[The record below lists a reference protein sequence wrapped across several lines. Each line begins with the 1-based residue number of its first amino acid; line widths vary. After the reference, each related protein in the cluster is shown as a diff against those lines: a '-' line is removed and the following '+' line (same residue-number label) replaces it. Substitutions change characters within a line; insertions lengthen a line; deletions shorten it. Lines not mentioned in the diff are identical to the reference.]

1 MNKKTKLAIIILIV
15 IIICTI
21 IIMIGMIKGGF
32 NFKSISGSI
41 DNMSTQCLK
50 TTLSDNGNV
59 SIGRAVPITDEEGMT
74 TEPYRY
80 EIENNCK
87 KDIEYFVVLNAMEG
101 TNINNLSKIKV
112 SVTGD
117 STIGPLI
124 ENTLQEVQNIDG
136 TNKDILK
143 SYKLDEGTLKV
154 GQKKSF
160 ELRTWIDHD
169 VTSIEGSV
177 VNNISIKQF
186 EK

>member
-32 NFKSISGSI
+32 NFKSVPGSI
-41 DNMSTQCLK
+41 DSMTTQCLK
-50 TTLSDNGNV
+50 STLTDNGNV
-59 SIGRAVPITDEEGMT
+59 SVGRAVPVTDEEGMT
-74 TEPYRY
+74 TEPYKY
-80 EIENNCK
+80 EIENNCQR
-87 KDIEYFVVLNAMEG
+87 DIEYFVVLNAMEG
-101 TNINNLSKIKV
+101 TNLSNLSKIKIA
-112 SVTGD
+112 VTGD
-117 STIGPLI
+117 TTIGPLI
-124 ENTLQEVQNIDG
+124 ENSLQEVQNIEG
-136 TNKDILK
+136 NNKDTLK
-143 SYKLDEGTLKV
+143 SYKLDEGTLGV